1 LLLNLINNG
10 DNNLVDFA
18 KKSMITGDL
27 KSKMNQ
33 VIIEIEA
40 CNKECDRL
48 KLCIDNFKTP
58 LNMVKEYN
66 EIELK
71 KDGYVNKKRKE
82 MEKEIQ
88 KIKDTYKSVEQDI
101 IVFNKYNL
109 KQIELNELLT
119 RQENIDNYINDD
131 VNKVLNLLRED
142 GFLETLTSIT
152 KVSEVSVDATIF
164 DDKIESSIS
173 ETKVVSET
181 TEKIE
186 VLTLKGKMASQ
197 LREVQCLVFARLL
210 EDKSID
216 HLSSKQLVSLFSCFT
231 NISVEENIQDF
242 TPYTDDKE
250 VKDVI
255 GNVAKLY
262 NEYEDLETSMGVKTG
277 ADYYI
282 QYDLLNYVVEWCDA
296 ECVEECK
303 LVLQNLAAE
312 KGIFL
317 GEFVKALLKINN
329 ISCEM
334 EKIAELTGNIAFLSK
349 LREIPNL
356 TLKYVVTN
364 QSLYV

>member
-1 LLLNLINNG
+1 
-10 DNNLVDFA
+10 
-18 KKSMITGDL
+18 M
-27 KSKMNQ
+27 
-33 VIIEIEA
+33 
-40 CNKECDRL
+40 
-48 KLCIDNFKTP
+48 
-58 LNMVKEYN
+58 
-66 EIELK
+66 
-71 KDGYVNKKRKE
+71 
-82 MEKEIQ
+82 
-88 KIKDTYKSVEQDI
+88 
-101 IVFNKYNL
+101 
-109 KQIELNELLT
+109 
-119 RQENIDNYINDD
+119 
-131 VNKVLNLLRED
+131 NKVLNLLEDD
-142 GFLETLTSIT
+142 GFIETLTSIT

-173 ETKVVSET
+173 ETKLVSET

-197 LREVQCLVFARLL
+197 LREVQCLVFSRLL

-231 NISVEENIQDF
+231 NISVDEGVQDF
-242 TPYTDDKE
+242 TPYTDDNV

-255 GNVAKLY
+255 CNVAKIY
-262 NEYEDLETSMGVKTG
+262 NEYEDIETSMGVKTG
-277 ADYYI
+277 SDYYI
-282 QYDLLNYVVEWCDA
+282 QYDLLNYVIEWCDA
-296 ECVEECK
+296 ECVEDCK
-303 LVLQNLAAE
+303 LVLQNLARE
-312 KGIFL
+312 KGVFL

>member
-1 LLLNLINNG
+1 
-10 DNNLVDFA
+10 
-18 KKSMITGDL
+18 
-27 KSKMNQ
+27 
-33 VIIEIEA
+33 
-40 CNKECDRL
+40 
-48 KLCIDNFKTP
+48 
-58 LNMVKEYN
+58 
-66 EIELK
+66 
-71 KDGYVNKKRKE
+71 
-82 MEKEIQ
+82 
-88 KIKDTYKSVEQDI
+88 
-101 IVFNKYNL
+101 
-109 KQIELNELLT
+109 
-119 RQENIDNYINDD
+119 

-173 ETKVVSET
+173 ETKLVSET

-197 LREVQCLVFARLL
+197 LREVQCLVFANLL
-210 EDKSID
+210 EDKTID

-231 NISVEENIQDF
+231 NISVEESVQDF
-242 TPYTDDKE
+242 TPYTDDKD

-255 GNVAKLY
+255 CNVAKMY
-262 NEYEDLETSMGVKTG
+262 NEYEDIESNMGVKTG

-282 QYDLLNYVVEWCDA
+282 QYDLLNYVQEWCDA

-303 LVLQNLAAE
+303 IVLQNLAAE
-312 KGIFL
+312 KGVFL